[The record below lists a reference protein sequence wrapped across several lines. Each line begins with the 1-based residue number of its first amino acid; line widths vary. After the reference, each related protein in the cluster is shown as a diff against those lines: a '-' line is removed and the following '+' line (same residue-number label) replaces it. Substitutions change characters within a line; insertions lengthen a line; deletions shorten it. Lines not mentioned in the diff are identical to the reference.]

1 MTFNFT
7 DDDLVLLEKLRLE
20 RFRSFFSDSLPFC
33 FLHLNSKNTLAIHC
47 SEPWLVDQLLS
58 EVEHLGWY
66 AWVIVGAQRVSICYA
81 KEEIYRTK
89 AQGLPKR
96 SQKSRRAHTQPS

>member
-1 MTFNFT
+1 MTLNFT
-7 DDDLVLLEKLRLE
+7 DDDVVLLEKLRLE

-81 KEEIYRTK
+81 QEEIYRTK
-89 AQGLPKR
+89 AQRSPKR
-96 SQKSRRAHTQPS
+96 SQHSQHTSANPS